1 MTKIG
6 VRVLLVL
13 AIAATVSCDRATKH
27 IAATTLAGVGS
38 QSFLADTVRLHYVEN
53 TGGFLSLGANLPPAI
68 RTGLFTVG
76 TGLAL
81 CGLVAG
87 AIVFRWTGWPLLGLT
102 LFVAGGASNWVD
114 RVAHGSVI
122 DFINIGFGPIRTG
135 IFNVADV
142 AIMLGVTIVV
152 VAELRRGTCRPASS
166 AGVDRWAREPRSGVV
181 VEASVLSV
189 AIIEE
194 AQ

>member
-1 MTKIG
+1 MTRIG

-27 IAATTLAGVGS
+27 IAATTLAGVPS

-53 TGGFLSLGANLPPAI
+53 TGGFLSLGADLPPAI

-81 CGLVAG
+81 FGLVAG
-87 AIVFRWTGWPLLGLT
+87 AIAFRWTGWPLLGLT

-142 AIMLGVTIVV
+142 AIMLGVSIVV
-152 VAELRRGTCRPASS
+152 VAELRRGA
-166 AGVDRWAREPRSGVV
+166 AGPPLPPVSTDGPESRDAG
-181 VEASVLSV
+181 L
-189 AIIEE
+189 
-194 AQ
+194 

>member
-1 MTKIG
+1 MTRIG
-6 VRVLLVL
+6 VRVLLVVAL
-13 AIAATVSCDRATKH
+13 AATVSCDRATKH
-27 IAATTLAGVGS
+27 IAATTLAGVPS

-68 RTGLFTVG
+68 RTGVFTVG

-81 CGLVAG
+81 FALVAG

-142 AIMLGVTIVV
+142 AIMLGVSIVV
-152 VAELRRGTCRPASS
+152 VAELRRGTSGQPLPPPSS
-166 AGVDRWAREPRSGVV
+166 DGDESRDAGNIEPVS
-181 VEASVLSV
+181 
-189 AIIEE
+189 
-194 AQ
+194 

>member
-1 MTKIG
+1 M
-6 VRVLLVL
+6 
-13 AIAATVSCDRATKH
+13 SCDRATKH

-53 TGGFLSLGANLPPAI
+53 TGGFLSLGADLPPAI
-68 RTGLFTVG
+68 RTGL
-76 TGLAL
+76 LRSARASRS
-81 CGLVAG
+81 AG
-87 AIVFRWTGWPLLGLT
+87 WLPARSCSAGPAALLGLT

-142 AIMLGVTIVV
+142 AIMLGVSIVA
-152 VAELRRGTCRPASS
+152 VAELRRRT
-166 AGVDRWAREPRSGVV
+166 AGPPLPPVSTDGPESKEAR
-181 VEASVLSV
+181 L
-189 AIIEE
+189 
-194 AQ
+194 